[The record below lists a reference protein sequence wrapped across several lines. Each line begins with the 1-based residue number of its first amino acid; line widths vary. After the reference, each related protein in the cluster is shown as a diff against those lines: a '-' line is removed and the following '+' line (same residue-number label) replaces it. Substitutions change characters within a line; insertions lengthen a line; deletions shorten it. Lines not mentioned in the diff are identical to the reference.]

1 LPVNSY
7 QRKAPAGKQTHFEV
21 NAMAD
26 EKATNLATAISQ
38 IEKQYGKG
46 SIIRLGSKEVLVP
59 VSVIPT
65 GSISLDA
72 ALGVGGFPR
81 GRVVEI
87 FGPESGGKTTMSLH
101 VIAEAQKMGG
111 QAAFI
116 DAEHALDPIYARK
129 LGVDVDNLLVSQ
141 PDNGEQAL
149 EIAEALIRSGAVDVV
164 VVDSVAALVPKAE
177 LEGDMGEPT
186 MGLQARLMSQ
196 ALRKLTAIV
205 SKSRTCLIFI
215 NQIREKIGVM
225 FGNPETTT
233 GGRALKFYSSIRL
246 DIRRI
251 QAIKEG
257 DKVVG
262 SRTRGKV
269 VKNKVAAPFR
279 EAEFDILY
287 GEGISR
293 EGDVIDLGVER
304 GLIEKSG
311 TWMSYGGER
320 LGQGRENA
328 RLFLKENAAVLEK
341 LEAALRKQLGLAAI
355 VNTGSPGS
363 GANGAAMPSEKAGE
377 KPAQAGHAHAAAAG
391 AGAAAGNAAGA
402 GAGAK
407 TPPRPSR

>member
-1 LPVNSY
+1 M
-7 QRKAPAGKQTHFEV
+7 T
-21 NAMAD
+21 D
-26 EKATNLATAISQ
+26 EKSKMLEAAISQ
-38 IEKQYGKG
+38 IEKQHGKG
-46 SIIRLGSKEVLVP
+46 AIMRLGNRDVLVP

-65 GSISLDA
+65 GALSIDA
-72 ALGVGGFPR
+72 ALGVGGVPR
-81 GRVVEI
+81 GRVIEI
-87 FGPESGGKTTMSLH
+87 YGPESGGKTTLTLH
-101 VIAEAQKMGG
+101 IIAEAQKMGG

-149 EIAEALIRSGAVDVV
+149 EIAETLIRSNGVDII
-164 VVDSVAALVPKAE
+164 VVDSVAALVPRAE
-177 LEGDMGEPT
+177 LEGDMGDPQ

-205 SKSRTCLIFI
+205 SKSHTCLIFI

-251 QAIKEG
+251 QSIKEG
-257 DKVVG
+257 DRVIG
-262 SRTRGKV
+262 SRTRAKV

-293 EGDVIDLGVER
+293 EGDLIDLGVDQ
-304 GLIEKSG
+304 GILEKAG
-311 TWMSYGGER
+311 TWISFGGER
-320 LGQGRENA
+320 LGQGRENG
-328 RLFLKENAAVLEK
+328 RVFLKEHVDVRDK
-341 LEAALRKQLGLAAI
+341 LESALRKKMGI
-355 VNTGSPGS
+355 PSPNS
-363 GANGAAMPSEKAGE
+363 ANGPATPV
-377 KPAQAGHAHAAAAG
+377 AQAEKQPAVQAPVAVGAAAG
-391 AGAAAGNAAGA
+391 ASAA
-402 GAGAK
+402 K
-407 TPPRPSR
+407 SRPAR

>member
-1 LPVNSY
+1 
-7 QRKAPAGKQTHFEV
+7 
-21 NAMAD
+21 M
-26 EKATNLATAISQ
+26 
-38 IEKQYGKG
+38 
-46 SIIRLGSKEVLVP
+46 RLGSRDVLVP
-59 VSVIPT
+59 VSVIPS
-65 GSISLDA
+65 GCLSIDA

-81 GRVVEI
+81 GRVIEI
-87 FGPESGGKTTMSLH
+87 YGPESGGKTTMTLH
-101 VIAEAQKMGG
+101 VIAEAQKLGG

-141 PDNGEQAL
+141 PDHGEQAL
-149 EIAEALIRSGAVDVV
+149 EIAEALIRSGGVDVV

-177 LEGDMGEPT
+177 LEGDMGDPQ

-205 SKSRTCLIFI
+205 SKSNTCLIFI

-233 GGRALKFYSSIRL
+233 GGRALKFYASMRV

-262 SRTRGKV
+262 SRTRAKI

-279 EAEFDILY
+279 EAEFDIIY

-293 EGDVIDLGVER
+293 EGDLIDLGVDK
-304 GLIEKSG
+304 GILEKSG
-311 TWMSYGGER
+311 TWISYGGER

-328 RLFLKENAAVLEK
+328 RVFLKENKDIRNK
-341 LEAALRKQLGLAAI
+341 LETALRKKLELATPNNSDGTSSA
-355 VNTGSPGS
+355 P
-363 GANGAAMPSEKAGE
+363 ANGHSDKAT
-377 KPAQAGHAHAAAAG
+377 AAAAG
-391 AGAAAGNAAGA
+391 ALSGGPGANAA
-402 GAGAK
+402 K
-407 TPPRPSR
+407 PRPLPAR

>member
-1 LPVNSY
+1 
-7 QRKAPAGKQTHFEV
+7 
-21 NAMAD
+21 M
-26 EKATNLATAISQ
+26 
-38 IEKQYGKG
+38 
-46 SIIRLGSKEVLVP
+46 RLGSRDVLVP
-59 VSVIPT
+59 VSVIPS
-65 GSISLDA
+65 GCLSIDA

-81 GRVVEI
+81 GRVIEI
-87 FGPESGGKTTMSLH
+87 YGPESGGKTTMTLH
-101 VIAEAQKMGG
+101 VIAEAQRLGG

-149 EIAEALIRSGAVDVV
+149 EIAETLIRSGGVDVV

-177 LEGDMGEPT
+177 LEGDMGDPQ

-205 SKSRTCLIFI
+205 SKSNTCLIFI

-233 GGRALKFYSSIRL
+233 GGRALKFYASMRV

-262 SRTRGKV
+262 SRTRAKV

-279 EAEFDILY
+279 EAEFDIIY

-293 EGDVIDLGVER
+293 EGDLIDLGVDK
-304 GLIEKSG
+304 GILEKSG
-311 TWMSYGGER
+311 TWISFGADR

-328 RLFLKENAAVLEK
+328 RVFLKENRDIRNRLET
-341 LEAALRKQLGLAAI
+341 ALRKKLELRSPNNSDGTPTTP
-355 VNTGSPGS
+355 VN
-363 GANGAAMPSEKAGE
+363 
-377 KPAQAGHAHAAAAG
+377 GHADKASAAAAG
-391 AGAAAGNAAGA
+391 ASGAAASAAGGANAAKGKPLPA
-402 GAGAK
+402 
-407 TPPRPSR
+407 R

>member
-1 LPVNSY
+1 
-7 QRKAPAGKQTHFEV
+7 
-21 NAMAD
+21 MAD
-26 EKATNLATAISQ
+26 EKAKLLDAAIAQ
-38 IEKQYGKG
+38 IEKSYGKG
-46 SIIRLGSKEVLVP
+46 SIMRLGSRDVLVP
-59 VSVIPT
+59 VSTIPT
-65 GSISLDA
+65 GCLSLDA

-81 GRVVEI
+81 GRVIEI
-87 FGPESGGKTTMSLH
+87 YGPESGGKTTLTLQ
-101 VIAEAQKMGG
+101 VIAEAQKLGG
-111 QAAFI
+111 LAAFI
-116 DAEHALDPIYARK
+116 DAEHALDPVYARK

-149 EIAEALIRSGAVDVV
+149 EIAETLIRSGSVDVV

-177 LEGDMGEPT
+177 LEGEMGEPQ

-233 GGRALKFYSSIRL
+233 GGRALKFYASMRV
-246 DIRRI
+246 DIRRV

-262 SRTRGKV
+262 SRTRAKV

-293 EGDVIDLGVER
+293 EGDLIDLGVDK
-304 GLIEKSG
+304 GVLEKSG
-311 TWMSYGGER
+311 TWISFGGER
-320 LGQGRENA
+320 LGQGRENV
-328 RLFLKENAAVLEK
+328 RVFLKEHSDVREK
-341 LEAALRKQLGLAAI
+341 VENALRKKMEIAIPGQNQAAH
-355 VNTGSPGS
+355 GP
-363 GANGAAMPSEKAGE
+363 NGAAGSDKPSAKTT
-377 KPAQAGHAHAAAAG
+377 AAAAG
-391 AGAAAGNAAGA
+391 GGE
-402 GAGAK
+402 K
-407 TPPRPSR
+407 RPSR